1 MVSLGFL
8 KFLKFLESKL
18 APQFMQVSFTPKFIV
33 PHSEQVFS
41 CELKEFKP
49 KNAIKNI
56 NSGIKNISNKIFPTK
71 LMKNLNPKM
80 GTTIKK
86 IKE

>member
-1 MVSLGFL
+1 
-8 KFLKFLESKL
+8 
-18 APQFMQVSFTPKFIV
+18 MQVLFTPKFIV
-33 PHSEQVFS
+33 PHSEQVFTFDF
-41 CELKEFKP
+41 KEFKP

-56 NSGIKNISNKIFPTK
+56 NSGTKIISNKIFPKK
-71 LMKNLNPKM
+71 LIKKLNPKM